1 MLVIAVAT
9 PRRCP
14 RSHKHKYADDDD
26 RSAALFSTV
35 AMGKLME
42 NQSCD
47 VRWREGSRRK
57 GMKSF
62 SSTYN
67 LSMTLLGGGYGMMVD
82 VMKFIDGLTV
92 CRY

>member
-14 RSHKHKYADDDD
+14 RSHKHKYDDDD
-26 RSAALFSTV
+26 RSAAEFFSTA

-42 NQSCD
+42 NRSCD

-62 SSTYN
+62 SSTYS

-82 VMKFIDGLTV
+82 VMVFIT
-92 CRY
+92 